1 MSIIRNRE
9 LSQFGS
15 FIFVDNNTGNL
26 GISTEASPYIGM
38 GTTDPISKLHV
49 VGNTNFDGNLTVSN
63 GTIEA
68 SSYTLNGNPLVSAGV
83 AQWIFGTGDN
93 DIYRLQGNVGIG
105 TSVFTQKLTV
115 NGNVSAGRFIS
126 TIGSGTAPFVVQSE
140 TVVNNLNAFYLRDG
154 VPGQDLNSYDIVTRG
169 ASQTLSNKTLTS
181 PNITSI
187 VNSGAKTI
195 PTGIGTFVITGSTN
209 TISSGMIASGA
220 VTNDKIVASA
230 GISYSKLS
238 LSNSILG
245 SDIAVGAGITYGK
258 LSLSNSIVGSDIANS
273 TITNGK
279 LQNSTI
285 SGVSLGSNL
294 NNLTKGTYITFDSG
308 TTYNGS
314 TARTIDVNAT
324 HLNNIDTVVA
334 RDSSGNFRG
343 SNIDATSFSIEL
355 TTVVDNSRNL
365 TNITS
370 FDSTVTSV
378 WDQITVTATGKTL
391 VNRENCTVTASGQTI
406 TLPASPSPG
415 WEVLIGVG
423 NFTNTIVGRNG
434 QNIMSL
440 AEDLTINSR
449 NVSVN
454 LIFIDATRGWRI
466 V

>member
-1 MSIIRNRE
+1 MSITRNRE

-15 FIFVDNNTGNL
+15 FIYIDNTTESI
-26 GISTEASPYIGM
+26 GIATQSTPYVGIG
-38 GTTDPISKLHV
+38 TANPLVKLHV
-49 VGNTNFDGNLTVSN
+49 VGNTNIDGNLTITD

-68 SSYTLNGNPLVSAGV
+68 SSYTLNGNPLTDA
-83 AQWIFGTGDN
+83 AIQYWTFGTGDV
-93 DIYRLQGNVGIG
+93 DIYRLQGNIGIG
-105 TSVFTQKLTV
+105 TSTLTQKLTID
-115 NGNVSAGRFIS
+115 GNISAGRFIS
-126 TIGSGTAPFVVQSE
+126 TVAPGIAPFVVQSDA
-140 TVVNNLNAFYLRDG
+140 VVNNLNAFYLRDG

-169 ASQTLSNKTLTS
+169 GTQTLSNKTLSS
-181 PNITSI
+181 PTIVSI
-187 VNSGAKTI
+187 VNSGAKTV

-209 TISSGMIASGA
+209 TVTSGMIVSGA
-220 VTNDKIVASA
+220 ITNDKIFSSA
-230 GISYSKLS
+230 GIAYSKLS

-245 SDIAVGAGITYGK
+245 SDISTSAGITYGK
-258 LSLSNSIVGSDIANS
+258 LNLSNSIVGSDIVNS
-273 TITNGK
+273 AITNTK

-285 SGVSLGSNL
+285 SGISLGGAL
-294 NNLTKGTYITFDSG
+294 NSLTKGTYITFDSG

-314 TARTIDVNAT
+314 AAKTIGVNAT
-324 HLNNIDTVVA
+324 YLNNIDTIVA

-343 SNIDATSFSIEL
+343 SNIDATSFSVGL
-355 TTVVDNSRNL
+355 TTVVDGSRNL
-365 TNITS
+365 TNIAS

-378 WDQITVTATGKTL
+378 WDTITVTATGKTL
-391 VNRENCTVTASGQTI
+391 ANRENCTVTASGQTI

-423 NFTNTIVGRNG
+423 NFTDTIVGRNG

-440 AEDLTINSR
+440 AENLTINSR

>member
-26 GISTEASPYIGM
+26 GISTEATPYIGI
-38 GTTDPISKLHV
+38 GTANPTTKLHV
-49 VGNTNFDGNLTVSN
+49 VGNTNLTGNLTVSS
-63 GTIEA
+63 GTVEA

-83 AQWIFGTGDN
+83 AQWIFGTGGN

-105 TSVFTQKLTV
+105 TSVFPQRLTI

-126 TIGSGTAPFVVQSE
+126 TVTSGTAPFVVQSE

-169 ASQTLSNKTLTS
+169 GTQTLTNKTLTS
-181 PNITSI
+181 PTIASI
-187 VNSGAKTI
+187 VNSGAKTV

-209 TISSGMIASGA
+209 TVSSGMIVSGA
-220 VTNDKIVASA
+220 VTNDKIVAAA
-230 GISYSKLS
+230 GIPYSKLS
-238 LSNSILG
+238 LGNSIVG
-245 SDIAVGAGITYGK
+245 SDIAAGAGITYGK
-258 LSLSNSIVGSDIANS
+258 LSLSNSIVGSDIVNS
-273 TITNGK
+273 TITNAK

-285 SGVSLGSNL
+285 SGVSLGSTL
-294 NNLTKGTYITFDSG
+294 TNLTKGTFITFDSG

-324 HLNNIDTVVA
+324 HLNNFSTVVS

-343 SNIDATSFSIEL
+343 SNIDATSFSVGL
-355 TTVVDNSRNL
+355 TTVIDSSRNL
-365 TNITS
+365 TNIAS
-370 FDSTVTSV
+370 FDSTVTSA
-378 WDQITVTATGKTL
+378 WSTITVTATSKTL

-423 NFTNTIVGRNG
+423 EFTDTIVGRNG

-454 LIFIDATRGWRI
+454 FIFIDATRGWRI
-466 V
+466 L